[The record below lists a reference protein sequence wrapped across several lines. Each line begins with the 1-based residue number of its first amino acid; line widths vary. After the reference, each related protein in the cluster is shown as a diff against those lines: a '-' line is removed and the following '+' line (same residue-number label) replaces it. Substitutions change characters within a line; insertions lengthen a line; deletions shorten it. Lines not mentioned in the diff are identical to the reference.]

1 MNDKKKKFIKPHE
14 DINTMNDEE
23 VDDWVVEIID
33 PLIADYK
40 KEKKVE

>member
-1 MNDKKKKFIKPHE
+1 MNDKKKKFIKAPE
-14 DINTMNDEE
+14 DINTMNDEQ

-33 PLIADYK
+33 PLIAEYK